1 MANEPPDFIRMEGN
15 RSIDWNMEEQLSS
28 DDGLSSEKIRSVV
41 QRGCN
46 VGKKLLI
53 TGLAISSAPVVLPPL
68 VIMSAFGFVVS
79 IPYGVFLV
87 SYACTETIMSVWL
100 PIPPPLELDHVDK
113 EIVEENGYED
123 EGECEDEEKEGII
136 DYEDEGEREM
146 ETTKIL
152 DDLDNDVAVVQGDE
166 EDEPDI
172 GSRDQGAV
180 IEVTN
185 VEFEGNGDIGDEEEQ
200 LEEAR
205 GLLKR
210 IRDEGRRDEDFA
222 ETNGSIDH
230 VQELDILMEVAKPS
244 DSAENSVHGLLNEID
259 SAAVHPHLEYGASEV
274 SSKLAKAEEA
284 EQLLSV
290 TMIDVIE
297 SEEDLS
303 ISAVTIEPK
312 VEANAPHKDYR
323 VSSNEELSSEVKIRE
338 NIVSMKKI
346 IGYNATP
353 LGTYMDEV
361 NALYAFVGVE
371 PPSPLKESSDDD
383 LNLLNQKLQF
393 LMSIVGVK

>member
-1 MANEPPDFIRMEGN
+1 
-15 RSIDWNMEEQLSS
+15 
-28 DDGLSSEKIRSVV
+28 
-41 QRGCN
+41 
-46 VGKKLLI
+46 
-53 TGLAISSAPVVLPPL
+53 
-68 VIMSAFGFVVS
+68 MSAFGFVVS

-259 SAAVHPHLEYGASEV
+259 SAAVHPHLEYGASEG
-274 SSKLAKAEEA
+274 
-284 EQLLSV
+284 
-290 TMIDVIE
+290 
-297 SEEDLS
+297 
-303 ISAVTIEPK
+303 
-312 VEANAPHKDYR
+312 N
-323 VSSNEELSSEVKIRE
+323 
-338 NIVSMKKI
+338 
-346 IGYNATP
+346 
-353 LGTYMDEV
+353 
-361 NALYAFVGVE
+361 
-371 PPSPLKESSDDD
+371 
-383 LNLLNQKLQF
+383 
-393 LMSIVGVK
+393 